1 MFGRGVGIQTD
12 AACEDQGNVMLQQLV
27 YDDMTHWEFGDMGAF
42 QFWIPP
48 DDLAAG
54 NWAAARVT
62 FEMG

>member
-1 MFGRGVGIQTD
+1 
-12 AACEDQGNVMLQQLV
+12 ML
-27 YDDMTHWEFGDMGAF
+27 HWQFGDMGAF

-48 DDLAAG
+48 EDLARG